1 MRGGRC
7 SRCVRGYRTFE
18 RLMTIVV
25 VVWARVAGMWM
36 PVVTRAWTALD
47 YSTVGGRLGVRS
59 VRTSWRPGS
68 AASRLGFHNFT
79 LRSVLAPL
87 QFLAPML
94 PMHTPARSMSA
105 SVNRSP
111 YNFRW
116 SALEFFCLK
125 AQAQGVRGGF
135 STQYSVLSSRF
146 PGHPS
151 LHLFMGELSEP

>member
-1 MRGGRC
+1 VDASGDEG
-7 SRCVRGYRTFE
+7 VDG
-18 RLMTIVV
+18 
-25 VVWARVAGMWM
+25 AGLQYCRWKI
-36 PVVTRAWTALD
+36 
-47 YSTVGGRLGVRS
+47 
-59 VRTSWRPGS
+59 GS
-68 AASRLGFHNFT
+68 AIGEDVLAARIRRRRLGFHNFT

-116 SALEFFCLK
+116 SALEFVCLK